1 MATEQK
7 FTFDEVPEL
16 YDRNRPRYP
25 DALFPGTGPFG
36 PTCQNTYY
44 RWCRKR
50 CLFFLFPTEK
60 EGVLGPE
67 GGLVRNQNCLL
78 AKSRHC
84 PKCKNQK
91 ARSTGSIRGLR
102 PYLGVGGEMLVQS
115 ELGQG
120 LSA

>member
-84 PKCKNQK
+84 PKCSDDVHPT
-91 ARSTGSIRGLR
+91 RSLKERTRRLGLPDR
-102 PYLGVGGEMLVQS
+102 SGAYVLIW
-115 ELGQG
+115 
-120 LSA
+120 A